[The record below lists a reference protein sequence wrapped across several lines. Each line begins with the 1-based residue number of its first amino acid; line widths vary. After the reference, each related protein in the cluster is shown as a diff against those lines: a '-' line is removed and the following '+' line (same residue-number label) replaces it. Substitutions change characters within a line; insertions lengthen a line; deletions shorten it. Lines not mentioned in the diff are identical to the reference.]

1 MLGKKQGRG
10 ALASPSSARV
20 HSLELKTFSTPAT
33 SDHCEPLLRIIH
45 QHCSDPLYGLFPSLK
60 KKIHLKYCL
69 SLCNCT
75 PVIQHKMHPI
85 LVQTPAKASLHKN
98 KHLAARKCPTQTLLA
113 PQLCPCLQTSP
124 WQSTRS
130 PPSTLLAISHE
141 RQKWV
146 RLVPHQVVLLNT
158 LLAPLLLPFFRPA
171 PNQPPSL
178 PTFYV
183 QYCNRQ

>member
-113 PQLCPCLQTSP
+113 PQLCPCLQSSP

-130 PPSTLLAISHE
+130 PPSTLLAISNE
-141 RQKWV
+141 LQKMIAV
-146 RLVPHQVVLLNT
+146 G
-158 LLAPLLLPFFRPA
+158 LAPGCLVKHIACSAAAPFF
-171 PNQPPSL
+171 PPSTK
-178 PTFYV
+178 PTTQPAHFLCAIL
-183 QYCNRQ
+183 Q